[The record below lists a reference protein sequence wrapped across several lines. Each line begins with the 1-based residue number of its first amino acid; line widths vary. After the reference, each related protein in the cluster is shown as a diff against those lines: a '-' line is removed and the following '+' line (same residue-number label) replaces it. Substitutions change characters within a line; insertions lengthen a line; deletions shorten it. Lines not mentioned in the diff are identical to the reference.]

1 MTKISYDTIC
11 NCSRLFINKIATF
24 YKLIFLFYALFYGFT
39 ANAQESSVKVPK
51 FINPN
56 TAASSV
62 KTTTVRS
69 IRFLTTS
76 DFPPFNFID
85 PSGDL
90 DGFNVGLAREICL
103 EIKARCTMQALPW
116 DELQKALKRGQGDAI
131 VAGLALTDRTIREL
145 AFTKT
150 YLRFPA
156 RFFSNAAF
164 AETFGDF
171 RTPKG
176 LKIGVVKDT
185 AHQAFLQ
192 RFFPDNELLP
202 FDSQDELRAAILKG
216 LVQIGF
222 ADGVQ
227 TSFWLQSASAKECCT
242 FVGGPY
248 INTDYFGN
256 GLSMAVPIGRQDL
269 KDTLN
274 DALIRLMRKGKYS
287 EIYLKYFPINFF

>member
-1 MTKISYDTIC
+1 MTKLSYDKIC
-11 NCSRLFINKIATF
+11 NFSILFGSRFAIF
-24 YKLIFLFYALFYGFT
+24 CKLIFPFIAILCGSF
-39 ANAQESSVKVPK
+39 ANAQETRVKVPK

-56 TAASSV
+56 AAASSV

-85 PSGDL
+85 PSGNL
-90 DGFNVGLAREICL
+90 DGFNIGLAREICL

-116 DELQKALKRGQGDAI
+116 DDLQKALKRGQGDAI
-131 VAGLALTDRTIREL
+131 VAGLALTDSTIREL

-164 AETFGDF
+164 AATFDDF
-171 RTPKG
+171 KTPKG
-176 LKIGVVKDT
+176 LKIGVVKNT
-185 AHQAFLQ
+185 AHQAFLA

-202 FDSQDELRAAILKG
+202 FDSQDELRAGILKG

-256 GLSMAVPIGRQDL
+256 GLAMAVPIGRQDL

>member
-1 MTKISYDTIC
+1 MTKISYDRIC
-11 NCSRLFINKIATF
+11 NCSRLFINKIAIF
-24 YKLIFLFYALFYGFT
+24 YKLIFLFGALFYGLS

-85 PSGDL
+85 PSGNL

-156 RFFSNAAF
+156 RFF
-164 AETFGDF
+164 
-171 RTPKG
+171 PMQHL
-176 LKIGVVKDT
+176 LKPLVILERQKD
-185 AHQAFLQ
+185 
-192 RFFPDNELLP
+192 
-202 FDSQDELRAAILKG
+202 
-216 LVQIGF
+216 
-222 ADGVQ
+222 
-227 TSFWLQSASAKECCT
+227 
-242 FVGGPY
+242 
-248 INTDYFGN
+248 
-256 GLSMAVPIGRQDL
+256 
-269 KDTLN
+269 
-274 DALIRLMRKGKYS
+274 
-287 EIYLKYFPINFF
+287 

>member
-11 NCSRLFINKIATF
+11 NCSRLFIGKISIF
-24 YKLIFLFYALFYGFT
+24 YKLIFLLSVVFYGSI
-39 ANAQESSVKVPK
+39 ANSQESSVEVPK

-85 PSGDL
+85 PSGNL
-90 DGFNVGLAREICL
+90 DGFNIGLAREICL

-116 DELQKALKRGQGDAI
+116 DDLQKALKRGQGDAI

-156 RFFSNAAF
+156 RFFANSAF
-164 AETFGDF
+164 AATFGDF
-171 RTPKG
+171 RAPKG

-192 RFFPDNELLP
+192 QFFPDNELLP
-202 FDSQDELRAAILKG
+202 FDNQDELRAGILKG
-216 LVQIGF
+216 AAQIGF

-227 TSFWLQSASAKECCT
+227 TSFWLQSASAKDCCT

-256 GLSMAVPIGRQDL
+256 GLAMAVPIGRQDL